1 MKFKNKLLGL
11 TLGLALTIGVG
22 YSLANNQGQAKMASA
37 ETNYVL
43 LTTENFSELTTD
55 TPVVIADVDLS
66 QGVTGAAS
74 NNKDATVSA
83 NKSTWLNFKVTELDA
98 TKMTYSLQNG
108 ATGKWITKP
117 SSNIFAIN
125 SSTKTD
131 CAANADGYFK
141 INNRF
146 LCQNG
151 TYYRCYNSIG
161 SYKPFYVYMAKDV
174 TGQPL
179 VKITSNFAN
188 LEKGSKGTVEY
199 ETVNA
204 TNPIVTFS
212 SEDETIVKI
221 NSSTGEFEVLK
232 GGSTKIIV
240 SMTCDESSTPIVAKK
255 VITANFGLITIEEA
269 LELIKPLGN
278 KETSTSTLS
287 IRGYIVSLNGDNQKA
302 GSERMLVLSDKKF
315 GEEGGKTIN
324 VYGVYSS
331 AAERK
336 YMIINGEITV
346 TGKPTKYNGN
356 GQITGPSLSDY
367 NDAAIDFA
375 KEANTLLDPECAAT
389 DVKEETWN
397 TIKAKYEALDSY
409 AQAKLKA
416 ATSGYKY
423 SDDIANF
430 VARYTIIVRGYKYN
444 DFMGTVNA
452 SRLTSVLNNNSSLTI
467 LSVMSI
473 AALIGACLLIVKLKK
488 SKHE

>member
-37 ETNYVL
+37 EESTITISGSEFTAAAAGEVNQTVKDITFAITNG
-43 LTTENFSELTTD
+43 TF
-55 TPVVIADVDLS
+55 
-66 QGVTGAAS
+66 S
-74 NNKDATVSA
+74 NNQVRVYKSATLTISS
-83 NKSTWLNFKVTELDA
+83 NYLIK
-98 TKMTYSLQNG
+98 KMTITCTVNGTAKYGPGCLKGANYTASTSKTGVWELSSGAKEFSLTAESNQCR
-108 ATGKWITKP
+108 ITKFEFTVD
-117 SSNIFAIN
+117 SS
-125 SSTKTD
+125 SLTD
-131 CAANADGYFK
+131 PN
-141 INNRF
+141 
-146 LCQNG
+146 
-151 TYYRCYNSIG
+151 
-161 SYKPFYVYMAKDV
+161 
-174 TGQPL
+174 
-179 VKITSNFAN
+179 VKITSKFNN
-188 LEKGSKGTVEY
+188 LEVGQKGTIEC
-199 ETVNA
+199 ESLNA
-204 TNPIVTFS
+204 TNPVFSFESGNTEIVS
-212 SEDETIVKI
+212 ID
-221 NSSTGEFEVLK
+221 
-232 GGSTKIIV
+232 STKGTFEALKPGVATIIV
-240 SMTCDESSTPIVAKK
+240 SMTCDETTTPVTAKTEL
-255 VITANFGLITIEEA
+255 VVNYGSITIQEA
-269 LELIKPLGN
+269 LDIIEPLGSS
-278 KETSTSTLS
+278 ETAPTTLS
-287 IRGYIVSLNGDNQKA
+287 IRGYIVNLNGDNQKT
-302 GSERMLVLSDKKF
+302 GSERMIVLSDKKL

-346 TGKPTKYNGN
+346 TGKPAKYNGS
-356 GQITGPSLSDY
+356 GQIASPSLSNY

-416 ATSGYKY
+416 ATSDYEH